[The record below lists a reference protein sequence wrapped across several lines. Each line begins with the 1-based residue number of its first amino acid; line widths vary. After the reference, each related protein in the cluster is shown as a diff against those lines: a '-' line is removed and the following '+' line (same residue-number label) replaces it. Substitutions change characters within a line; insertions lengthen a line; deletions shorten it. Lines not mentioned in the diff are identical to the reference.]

1 MASIDQVN
9 GGRLLR
15 RAPAIV
21 LRPDQTWRDIAAD
34 DVSGHALFTQ
44 YVVVLA
50 AISPVCATVGRLAFG
65 ERALGMTFR
74 PTLIAA
80 LIEAVM
86 FYGLALGSVYAL
98 ALLMQKLAPPFGG
111 AADRR
116 AAYKLA
122 AYSSTPGWLASVA
135 YLYPPLGI
143 LALVG
148 VLYGLYL
155 LYLGAERLMQT
166 GGRRTLG
173 YVSLVVVCYA
183 VLMMLVVSMTKL
195 AAALA

>member
-1 MASIDQVN
+1 MASTDQVK
-9 GGRLLR
+9 GGTLLR
-15 RAPAIV
+15 RAPEIV
-21 LRPDQTWRDIAAD
+21 LRPNRTWDEIAAD
-34 DVSGHALFTQ
+34 AVSGRALFTR
-44 YVVVLA
+44 YVMILA

-74 PTLIAA
+74 PTLVAA
-80 LIEAVM
+80 LIEAM
-86 FYGLALGSVYAL
+86 IFYGLALGSVYVL
-98 ALLMQKLAPPFGG
+98 ALLMQGLAPPFAGVP
-111 AADRR
+111 DRR
-116 AAYKLA
+116 AAYRLA
-122 AYSSTPGWLASVA
+122 VYSSTPGWLTSVA

-143 LALVG
+143 VALVG

-183 VLMMLVVSMTKL
+183 VLMMLVVSATKL
-195 AAALA
+195 AAALV